1 MAGTVRSSNRDH
13 IKEEGGEGSFPILE
27 TGSNFQMLLQGE
39 DGRLAIDRKAV
50 LLGHRER
57 QM

>member
-1 MAGTVRSSNRDH
+1 M
-13 IKEEGGEGSFPILE
+13 E
-27 TGSNFQMLLQGE
+27 TGSNFQMLFQGE

-50 LLGHRER
+50 LLGHREG